1 METIFITVAQFKS
14 QIGCTVISVRENS
27 KTGKLFVATDTGEV
41 YKCQQDIDK
50 TKEMKV
56 MIKNG
61 AISDACLVNVNGGAT
76 ELFSL

>member
-14 QIGCTVISVRENS
+14 QTGCTAISVRENAR
-27 KTGKLFVATDTGEV
+27 TGKLFVTTDTGEV

-50 TKEMKV
+50 TKEMKFR
-56 MIKNG
+56 IEGG
-61 AISDACLVNVNGGAT
+61 AISDACLVNVNNTAT